1 MTIATQVLQAELLWS
16 ARPLSP
22 QLTEAFGEIKKQVD
36 SVSEQVACLQLS
48 VDSMQAPTG
57 KCQAG
62 SHSSAAT
69 ASSAP
74 PPTKR
79 QRLVLALEAQA
90 GLSSGISTV
99 QAAVDEWFTGLHGF
113 PSPPALREQAVQ
125 RGQHLSKKATH
136 QLSRRR
142 QLPLRVQA
150 LSKDR
155 SWPLS
160 KAVAVYHMS
169 W

>member
-22 QLTEAFGEIKKQVD
+22 QLTEAFGDIKKQVD

-48 VDSMQAPTG
+48 VDRMQAPTG
-57 KCQAG
+57 ERQAG

-99 QAAVDEWFTGLHGF
+99 QARWTSGSRACMGSHPL
-113 PSPPALREQAVQ
+113 Q
-125 RGQHLSKKATH
+125 RCV
-136 QLSRRR
+136 SR
-142 QLPLRVQA
+142 LCSEA
-150 LSKDR
+150 SI
-155 SWPLS
+155 
-160 KAVAVYHMS
+160 
-169 W
+169 